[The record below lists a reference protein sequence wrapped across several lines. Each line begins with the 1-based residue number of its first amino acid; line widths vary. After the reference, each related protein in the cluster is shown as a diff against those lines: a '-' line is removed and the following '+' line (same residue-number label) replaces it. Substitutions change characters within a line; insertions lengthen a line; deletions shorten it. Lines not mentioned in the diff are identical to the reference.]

1 MNAWDELALRCAAK
15 RREKIGPLS
24 DQAFDELLLAVR
36 DVFDCLIVQSGQ
48 KALLHFE
55 EGVFCLSL
63 QRLPTQDDA

>member
-1 MNAWDELALRCAAK
+1 MLQTQEKNQTMDETRLL
-15 RREKIGPLS
+15 E
-24 DQAFDELLLAVR
+24 ELLLAVR

-63 QRLPTQDDA
+63 QKLPTQNGT

>member
-1 MNAWDELALRCAAK
+1 MLQTQEKNQTMDETHLL
-15 RREKIGPLS
+15 E
-24 DQAFDELLLAVR
+24 ELLLAVR

>member
-1 MNAWDELALRCAAK
+1 MDETRLL
-15 RREKIGPLS
+15 E
-24 DQAFDELLLAVR
+24 ELLLAVR

>member
-1 MNAWDELALRCAAK
+1 MDEARLF
-15 RREKIGPLS
+15 E
-24 DQAFDELLLAVR
+24 ELLLAVR

-63 QRLPTQDDA
+63 QKLPMRDDA

>member
-1 MNAWDELALRCAAK
+1 MLQTQEKNQTMDETRLL
-15 RREKIGPLS
+15 E
-24 DQAFDELLLAVR
+24 ELLLAVR

-48 KALLHFE
+48 KAILHFE

>member
-1 MNAWDELALRCAAK
+1 MLQKKKKNQTMDETRLL
-15 RREKIGPLS
+15 E
-24 DQAFDELLLAVR
+24 ELLLAVR

>member
-1 MNAWDELALRCAAK
+1 MLQTQEKNQTMDETRLL
-15 RREKIGPLS
+15 E
-24 DQAFDELLLAVR
+24 ELLLAVR
-36 DVFDCLIVQSGQ
+36 DVFDCLIVQGGQ

>member
-1 MNAWDELALRCAAK
+1 MLQTQEKNQTMDETRLL
-15 RREKIGPLS
+15 E
-24 DQAFDELLLAVR
+24 ELLLAVR

>member
-1 MNAWDELALRCAAK
+1 MNETRLF
-15 RREKIGPLS
+15 E
-24 DQAFDELLLAVR
+24 ELLLAVR

-63 QRLPTQDDA
+63 QKLPTKNGT